1 MFSPPISHCSYLDV
15 SVCVIMD
22 FSPIKVNGSPYDNLK
37 FIGFYGKAYKY
48 IILKVYDYN
57 SILQC
62 TINIDNQIQ

>member
-37 FIGFYGKAYKY
+37 FIGSMTKL
-48 IILKVYDYN
+48 I
-57 SILQC
+57 SILY
-62 TINIDNQIQ
+62 